1 MTCLL
6 LYKKRRLHNS
16 LRFFLA
22 LFFSTRFQTLFFF
35 TQTIFLKLFR
45 QSPPLTFFFFLTVI
59 SYLRIHIFQKL
70 KICFKSNTTTISS
83 TKKLATASFHTYN
96 TVFQIRKRN
105 EHRYR
110 IHAHERKHVQ
120 YHPYAKND
128 NRYQH

>member
-22 LFFSTRFQTLFFF
+22 LFFSTRFQTLF
-35 TQTIFLKLFR
+35 IFAQIIFS
-45 QSPPLTFFFFLTVI
+45 QAISTVPSSFFF
-59 SYLRIHIFQKL
+59 SSPHIHIFQKL
-70 KICFKSNTTTISS
+70 KICFKSNTTLFQTQ
-83 TKKLATASFHTYN
+83 KKPATASFHTYN